1 LTRSDDTLPSTLFW
15 VEEDG
20 EIGIPQLF
28 RDPLSSGLTE
38 LGDEQ
43 VKFRGKGR
51 GKPDR
56 PYATCNLY
64 IPIPYSI
71 VVDEVKRSCD

>member
-1 LTRSDDTLPSTLFW
+1 
-15 VEEDG
+15 
-20 EIGIPQLF
+20 
-28 RDPLSSGLTE
+28 LSSGLTE

-56 PYATCNLY
+56 PYATWCNVY
-64 IPIPYSI
+64 ILHRLHYQSQ
-71 VVDEVKRSCD
+71 EVMQDSGD